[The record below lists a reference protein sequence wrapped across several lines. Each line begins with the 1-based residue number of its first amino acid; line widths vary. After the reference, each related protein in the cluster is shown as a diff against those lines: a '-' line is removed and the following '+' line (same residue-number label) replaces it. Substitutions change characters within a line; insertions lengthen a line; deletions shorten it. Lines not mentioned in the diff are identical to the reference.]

1 LFILAGRWVFFAE
14 QVRMEV
20 PEDLGQ
26 RIVEATR
33 LAVALH
39 LQQSLLSELDL
50 NPGGTGVNF
59 GGAMISIGR
68 ADLYGP
74 DATDGDFPADPG
86 IISGAQ
92 GTASGADC
100 EAA

>member
-1 LFILAGRWVFFAE
+1 MDI
-14 QVRMEV
+14 

-39 LQQSLLSELDL
+39 LQQQFFDEKLI
-50 NPGGTGVNF
+50 PGGTGMSD
-59 GGAMISIGR
+59 GRAIIPIGR
-68 ADLYGP
+68 ADLYGTN
-74 DATDGDFPADPG
+74 ATDGAFSAGPG
-86 IISGAQ
+86 F
-92 GTASGADC
+92 TPGADC

>member
-1 LFILAGRWVFFAE
+1 MDI
-14 QVRMEV
+14 

-39 LQQSLLSELDL
+39 LQQQFVDANLS
-50 NPGGTGVNF
+50 PGGTGVGD
-59 GGAMISIGR
+59 GGVIIPIGR
-68 ADLYGP
+68 ADLYGTN
-74 DATDGDFPADPG
+74 ATDGAFSAGLGFAP
-86 IISGAQ
+86 
-92 GTASGADC
+92 GADC